1 MDSKIDDIV
10 DDCIIDFINRNQIE
24 RFQQLYEE
32 TEEAKVKNLRYFKN
46 SKENFQ
52 KTVAYVYSEVTHTV
66 KKSYSLDFFSCF

>member
-1 MDSKIDDIV
+1 MDSKIEDIV
-10 DDCIIDFINRNQIE
+10 DDCIIDVINRNQIE

-52 KTVAYVYSEVTHTV
+52 KAVAYVYSKVTHTV
-66 KKSYSLDFFSCF
+66 KKP